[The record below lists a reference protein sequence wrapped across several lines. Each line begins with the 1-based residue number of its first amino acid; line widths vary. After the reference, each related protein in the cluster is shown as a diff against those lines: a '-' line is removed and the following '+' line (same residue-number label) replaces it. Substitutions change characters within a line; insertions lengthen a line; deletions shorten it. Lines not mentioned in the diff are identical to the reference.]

1 MQAKISV
8 IVQTVM
14 LENQEALIALKVAEI
29 HLQDQE
35 DQIGELLKDGGIIIR
50 LGEVLVAK
58 VLLLQGMIED
68 QIVIIEVVKNSIRE
82 DKSIL
87 NRPLRTRG
95 LIS

>member
-29 HLQDQE
+29 HLLDQE
-35 DQIGELLKDGGIIIR
+35 DQIGELLKDGAIIIR
-50 LGEVLVAK
+50 LGEVLVVK

-68 QIVIIEVVKNSIRE
+68 QIIIEVVKNSIRE

>member
-29 HLQDQE
+29 RLLDQE

-50 LGEVLVAK
+50 LGEVLVVK